1 MIRMFDGL
9 MEEFMA
15 NVTSLFRESIFEM
28 VVYDEIERFPS
39 NVDPLFNYPFT
50 LRKNVIQQFAFD

>member
-1 MIRMFDGL
+1 MNMIRMYDGL
-9 MEEFMA
+9 MEEYMA

-50 LRKNVIQQFAFD
+50 LRKNVI

>member
-1 MIRMFDGL
+1 MNMIRMYDGL
-9 MEEFMA
+9 MEEYMA
-15 NVTSLFRESIFEM
+15 NVTSLFKESIFEM

-50 LRKNVIQQFAFD
+50 